1 MQWKVVV
8 ADIVAMDGEHRLL
21 RNAVVIKMR
30 RYSIRFRLD
39 VVLSLIL
46 RLLCEYAL

>member
-8 ADIVAMDGEHRLL
+8 ADVITMDGDYRHR
-21 RNAVVIKMR
+21 RNDVDINER